1 MTNPRGTRIA
11 NAAAAIALSGA
22 AIATMSACAIP
33 ELIGGMAE
41 SARLTGSTTVPA
53 EYKGLEGH
61 TWAVVTLAPRGVQY
75 EVPNLVTATTN
86 ATTRKLVDAQ
96 NEGVLGSAGFL
107 PGPEVLLLQSTAPSF
122 NAWSFRRMGEELG
135 VERLIVIDVS
145 HLQLYERGNALLWD
159 GQIAARVGVVE
170 VDSGAS
176 DFAYQ
181 KDISITY
188 PDESAW
194 STDDL
199 PKRHVV
205 SVLLDRLSD
214 RAAWLFFEHEE
225 PNVIEY

>member
-1 MTNPRGTRIA
+1 MTISRGTRIT
-11 NAAAAIALSGA
+11 NALALALSLIALASL
-22 AIATMSACAIP
+22 TACAIP

-53 EYKGLEGH
+53 EYKGLKSK

-107 PGPEVLLLQSTAPSF
+107 PGPEVLLLQSTSPSF

-159 GQIAARVGVVE
+159 GAIAARVGVVE
-170 VDSGAS
+170 VETGAS

-188 PDESAW
+188 PDEAAW